1 MTDHQKNDNL
11 EQFFRQNLENYS
23 PEPSGDFWA
32 RMEPVIP
39 AKPPF
44 WSGWVAAAGKWVGLG
59 LVAGAIVVAGLL
71 WWNDRQQV
79 EALTQLVQEQ
89 QREIEQIREQQGAGS
104 GLAQVEN
111 ADIPAPA
118 NAAPASNDRPFF
130 NQNQNRFEKND
141 FEKSESSRAEM
152 AGNQFFTKNNNAPDA
167 PVQSLETG
175 LQGFATDNPESA
187 VSAIETAETDA
198 MPERSPLAAP
208 ETLDFL
214 NTQNLEF
221 SKHAPSVK
229 HHEFKGFVPYPRFS
243 FEAGASAFVMPVRR
257 LFETDSVVF
266 ETGAMQPSL
275 QTGLLVNFEMNGTW
289 MLQTGFHFKN
299 VRSENLSLR
308 YNSFP
313 INVRRRWA
321 WGRRN
326 RLEVKS
332 GLALNTLI
340 NPKTFP
346 ENTTLEGLESSYL
359 GLTGGAG
366 ITIPLSESL
375 MFVTEANMGY
385 PLTPVANGKRPPELG
400 LYLGFRTVIQ

>member
-1 MTDHQKNDNL
+1 MTDHQNNDNL
-11 EQFFRQNLENYS
+11 EQFFRQNLESYS

-32 RMEPVIP
+32 RMEPSIP

-44 WSGWVAAAGKWVGLG
+44 WRGWVAAAGRWLALG
-59 LVAGAIVVAGLL
+59 LLAGAIVVAGLL

-89 QREIEQIREQQGAGS
+89 QREIEQIRERQGAGS
-104 GLAQVEN
+104 GPAQSEN
-111 ADIPAPA
+111 GDIPAPA
-118 NAAPASNDRPFF
+118 NAASATNDRPFF

-141 FEKSESSRAEM
+141 FEKSESIRAEM

-167 PVQSLETG
+167 PVQSPETG
-175 LQGFATDNPESA
+175 LQGFATDHPESA
-187 VSAIETAETDA
+187 VSAIETAETDV

-221 SKHAPSVK
+221 PKHAPSVK

-257 LFETDSVVF
+257 LFEKDSVVF
-266 ETGAMQPSL
+266 ETGAARPSL
-275 QTGLLVNFEMNGTW
+275 GGGLLVNFEMNGTW

-313 INVRRRWA
+313 LTVRRRWA

-340 NPKTFP
+340 NAKTFP

-366 ITIPLSESL
+366 IAIPLSESL
-375 MFVTEANMGY
+375 MFVTEANLGY

-400 LYLGFRTVIQ
+400 LYLGLRYVIQ

>member
-1 MTDHQKNDNL
+1 M
-11 EQFFRQNLENYS
+11 
-23 PEPSGDFWA
+23 PSF
-32 RMEPVIP
+32 
-39 AKPPF
+39 
-44 WSGWVAAAGKWVGLG
+44 
-59 LVAGAIVVAGLL
+59 
-71 WWNDRQQV
+71 
-79 EALTQLVQEQ
+79 
-89 QREIEQIREQQGAGS
+89 
-104 GLAQVEN
+104 
-111 ADIPAPA
+111 
-118 NAAPASNDRPFF
+118 ASNNP
-130 NQNQNRFEKND
+130 Q
-141 FEKSESSRAEM
+141 
-152 AGNQFFTKNNNAPDA
+152 DA
-167 PVQSLETG
+167 
-175 LQGFATDNPESA
+175 NPEK
-187 VSAIETAETDA
+187 VPNEPDVVPGNRT
-198 MPERSPLAAP
+198 PLEIP

-221 SKHAPSVK
+221 PKHAPSVK

-266 ETGAMQPSL
+266 EAGAARPSL
-275 QTGLLVNFEMNGTW
+275 RGGLLVNFEMNGIW

-313 INVRRRWA
+313 LTVCRRWA

-326 RLEVKS
+326 RLELKT

-359 GLTGGAG
+359 GWTGGAG
-366 ITIPLSESL
+366 IAIPLSESL
-375 MFVTEANMGY
+375 MFVTEANLGY

-400 LYLGFRTVIQ
+400 LYLGLRYVIQ